1 MRTVGWLVCLALA
14 GALLH
19 HFTAGAPV
27 AARAAFALG
36 VLTVAAE
43 LGGRLA
49 RRWRLPAITG
59 FLVIGMLLRPDWLGA
74 VRTDEVDALGFVADA
89 ALALFA
95 LRAGLAWRDSFDATG
110 WGRYLT
116 TSLLV
121 PFVLT
126 AGVVYALHP
135 WFPLTVHQPDRDAAA
150 VALVLGA
157 LTVVSAPALVWA
169 TLGDTARGP
178 VGAAVLRLHVVR
190 DVSAVV
196 LFAVVLAAA
205 RPLASDGSLRPAAYL
220 VPLVALGA
228 SVLTAGLLAW
238 LAGRLRRLVDIEAG
252 MLWLVVA
259 FGAALAA
266 WSGPVVAALAA
277 LLTGLGLSL
286 WDPDTAEILARR
298 FDARGGI
305 LTAAAFALVGVRFA
319 WSGIVD
325 WWPWVLMLV
334 AIRAAG
340 LYWGARWAG
349 RGPLMSAPL
358 ARAGWLG
365 LISQAGVG
373 VLLAAA
379 GRRAFPEWGVSFEGL
394 AVALIAVNAVIG
406 PACLRWAL
414 ARRPILVEGAS
425 GAT

>member
-1 MRTVGWLVCLALA
+1 MRTVGWLICLALA
-14 GALLH
+14 VALLH

-43 LGGRLA
+43 LAGRLA
-49 RRWRLPAITG
+49 RRWQLPAVTG
-59 FLVIGMLLRPDWLGA
+59 FLVVGMLLRPNWLGV
-74 VRTDEVDALGFVADA
+74 VRVDEVDALGFVADA
-89 ALALFA
+89 ALSLFA
-95 LRAGLAWRDSFDATG
+95 LRAGLAWRDSFDTTG

-116 TSLLV
+116 SSLLM
-121 PFVLT
+121 PFILT
-126 AGVVYALHP
+126 AGVVYVLHP

-157 LTVVSAPALVWA
+157 LTVVAAPALVWA

-178 VGAAVLRLHVVR
+178 LGTAVLRLHVVR
-190 DVSAVV
+190 DLAAVV
-196 LFAVVLAAA
+196 LFAIVLAAA
-205 RPLASDGSLRPAAYL
+205 RPLASAGSLRPAAYL

-238 LAGRLRRLVDIEAG
+238 LAGRMRRLVDTEAG
-252 MLWLVVA
+252 TLWLIVA
-259 FGAALAA
+259 FGTALAA
-266 WSGPVVAALAA
+266 WSGPAVAALAA
-277 LLTGLGLSL
+277 LLTGLALAL
-286 WDPDTAEILARR
+286 WDPGTAEALARR
-298 FDARGGI
+298 FDARGGVVA
-305 LTAAAFALVGVRFA
+305 AAAFALVGVRFE
-319 WSGIVD
+319 WGGVVD
-325 WWPWVLMLV
+325 WWPWILLLV
-334 AIRAAG
+334 VVRAAG

-349 RGPLMSAPL
+349 RRPQLSTPL

-373 VLLAAA
+373 LLLAAV

-406 PACLRWAL
+406 PVCLRWAL
-414 ARRPILVEGAS
+414 ARRPILVEGVS